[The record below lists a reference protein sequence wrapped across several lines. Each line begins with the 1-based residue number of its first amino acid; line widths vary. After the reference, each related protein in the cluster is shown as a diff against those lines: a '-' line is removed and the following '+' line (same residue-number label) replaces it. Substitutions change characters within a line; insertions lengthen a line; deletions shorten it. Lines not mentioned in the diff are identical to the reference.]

1 MTTNK
6 ATTRLRLLAFLIV
19 FLGLPKVGMA
29 VTADTAITQ
38 YGHTAWRLEDGLFEG
53 APRAIAQTRDGYMW
67 IGTEAGVLR
76 FDGVRFVPLDDLAGT
91 ALGLRGTVWSLLGAS
106 DGSLW
111 IGGSSHLYRWDGVT
125 FSTFS
130 GRLGRYDAIVED
142 RSKGIWAVRER
153 DMGEKEG
160 ALCRPAGGTILCS
173 GGRADLFYGYTVAV
187 DSSDAIWA
195 ATGRGLV
202 RLLSGAF
209 TTYPFP
215 SRSLGSRQELDG
227 VGALATDVHGG
238 LWVGFTLSGPGLGLE
253 HFQDGHFQ
261 HVGTAAFNGE
271 TLEVNVLHAEKSG
284 DLWIGTETQGILRM
298 TGDNVE
304 RYDSKSGLSGD
315 SVRQILEDREGD
327 LWVVTNK
334 GIDRFREKSVVT
346 YSRAQGLSMDHS
358 NAALATRDGNVWS
371 ATHTGVDVL
380 RVRSPARL
388 ASRVHLPGA
397 EGKSILEA
405 RDGAMWVGMD
415 DELYRVAE
423 GVRTRIIA
431 EGGGV
436 VGMVAR
442 MAEDRQG
449 TVWISTFT
457 TQPNDTIL
465 SFVRPNERVARRFVT
480 PLGMSN
486 VTIPDV
492 HSGIWILDR
501 SGNVAHIS
509 GGEVQIQKNKLL
521 QQKHPLGMMQ
531 DPGGLLYIW
540 CTEGLLLLRGA
551 EGRFIADPQL
561 AACQI
566 HQSIFDLGGNLWAGG
581 KCGLLRIQK
590 REVEGWRSQLDAIP
604 QPRLLIEGKDGYDL
618 NWGEFSPTIS
628 RSPDG
633 KLWFATKSGL
643 QMVDPAHIYANAVV
657 PAVFIETFV
666 ANHLQVPR
674 SGLEHLPAGTRDL
687 QIEYTALSFPNPAKV
702 LFRYKLD
709 GHDENWQDVGP
720 RRQAFYT
727 NLGPGHYTFHV
738 IACNDSGVWNEDGAS
753 LSFGIDPAWYQTL
766 WFRFACAVL
775 TIGLL
780 MAAYR
785 IRTRVITDRVE
796 LRVNERMSERM
807 RISRELHDTL
817 LQAVQGIVL
826 RFSSLTARVS
836 PDVQE
841 EMNQSLDDAES
852 LLISGR
858 ERIKEMRGTVSEDAN
873 IASNIQSFVTS
884 LFAKQGCKVTLEAH
898 GHPIPL
904 NPIAHEEI
912 LWIARE
918 ALTNSFRHSKATHLT
933 VQVIYTPRHFR
944 LLMEDDGVG
953 LPSDAFLA
961 HYRGHFGL
969 VSMRER
975 ADAIGGR
982 FSVRSEGGQGTKVSL
997 SLPARLAYASEPWSL
1012 RELIVR
1018 RIRKART

>member
-1 MTTNK
+1 M
-6 ATTRLRLLAFLIV
+6 TRLRLLALLV
-19 FLGLPKVGMA
+19 VVLGLPRMVMA
-29 VTADTAITQ
+29 VSPSTPITQ
-38 YGHTAWRLEDGLFEG
+38 YVHTAWRLEDGLPEG
-53 APRAIAQTRDGYMW
+53 APRAIAQTKDGYIW

-76 FDGVRFVPLDDLAGT
+76 FDGIRFIPLDDLAGT
-91 ALGLRGTVWSLLGAS
+91 ALGLSGTVWSLLGAS

-142 RSKGIWAVRER
+142 QFKGIWAVRER
-153 DMGEKEG
+153 VMGEREG
-160 ALCRPAGGTILCS
+160 ALCRPAGGTIICL
-173 GGRADLFYGYTVAV
+173 GGRADLFNGYTAAV

-209 TTYPFP
+209 RTYPFP
-215 SRSLGSRQELDG
+215 SKSLGRRQELDG
-227 VGALATDVHGG
+227 VGALAADVHGG

-261 HVGTAAFNGE
+261 HVGTATFNGE
-271 TLEVNVLHAEKSG
+271 TLEVNVLRAEKSG
-284 DLWIGTETQGILRM
+284 DLWIGTESQGILRI

-327 LWVVTNK
+327 LWVVTSK

-346 YSRAQGLSMDHS
+346 YSRVEGLSMDHT

-371 ATHTGVDVL
+371 TTNTGADVL
-380 RVRSPARL
+380 RVRPPARL
-388 ASRVHLPGA
+388 TRRVHLPGA
-397 EGKSILEA
+397 EGTSILEA
-405 RDGAMWVGMD
+405 RDEAMWIGMD

-423 GVRTRIIA
+423 GVRTRILA
-431 EGGGV
+431 GSGRS

-442 MAEDRQG
+442 MAEDQQG

-457 TQPNDTIL
+457 TQLDDTIL
-465 SFVRPNERVARRFVT
+465 SFVRPNERVAHRFIT
-480 PLGMSN
+480 RLGMSN

-501 SGNVAHIS
+501 SGNIAHIS
-509 GGEVQIQKNKLL
+509 GGEVQVQQNQLL

-531 DPGGLLYIW
+531 DPGGTLYIW
-540 CTEGLLLLRGA
+540 CREGLLLIRGA

-590 REVEGWRSQLDAIP
+590 REVEGWWSQLNAIP
-604 QPRLLIEGKDGYDL
+604 QPRLLIEGRDGYDV

-643 QMVDPAHIYANAVV
+643 QMVDPAHIYSNTVV
-657 PAVFIETFV
+657 PAVVIETFI
-666 ANHLQVPR
+666 ANHVQVPR
-674 SGLEHLPAGTRDL
+674 SGLEHLPAGTRDF

-709 GHDENWQDVGP
+709 GHDTDWQDVGG

-738 IACNDSGVWNEDGAS
+738 IACNDSGVWNKQGTS
-753 LSFGIDPAWYQTL
+753 LSFIIEPAWYQTL
-766 WFRFACAVL
+766 WFSLVCAVL
-775 TIGLL
+775 SIGLL

-785 IRTRVITDRVE
+785 IRARVIADRVE

-817 LQAVQGIVL
+817 LQALQGIVL

-836 PDVQE
+836 ADVQE
-841 EMNQSLDDAES
+841 EMDRSLDDAEL

-858 ERIKEMRGTVSEDAN
+858 ERIKEMRGTFSQDGN
-873 IASNIQSFVTS
+873 ITSDIQGFVTS
-884 LFAKQGCKVTLEAH
+884 LFAKQECKVTVEAH

-904 NPIAHEEI
+904 NPISHEEI

-918 ALTNSFRHSKATHLT
+918 ALTNSCRHSSAAHLT
-933 VQVIYTPRHFR
+933 IQVIYTPRNFR

-975 ADAIGGR
+975 ADAIGSR
-982 FSVRSEGGQGTKVSL
+982 FSVRSEGGKGTKVSL
-997 SLPARLAYASEPWSL
+997 SLPARLAYASGRWWL
-1012 RELIVR
+1012 WDLLARRVR
-1018 RIRKART
+1018 RSRT